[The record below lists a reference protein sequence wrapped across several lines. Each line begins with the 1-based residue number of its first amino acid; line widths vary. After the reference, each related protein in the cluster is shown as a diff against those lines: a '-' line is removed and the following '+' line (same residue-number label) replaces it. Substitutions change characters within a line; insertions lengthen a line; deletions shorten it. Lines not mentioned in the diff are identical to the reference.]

1 MGDLRRESF
10 YPINLVFCMFAQSR
24 SLTGRIVLWM
34 VSLAAVPLAIMA
46 YLSFQNLN
54 AIEADA
60 PQAFQSVA
68 EAALDKIERN
78 VFERYGDVQA
88 FGVNDA
94 VSNQANWY
102 QAGSDKNR
110 IARAANEYA
119 RLYGF
124 YMISMMVDLEGKVV
138 AVNDKAPDGKP
149 IDTAW
154 LYQENFKS
162 APWFQSCIA
171 GQFLDTDLLKGTYV
185 EDVHRESLVQ
195 KVYGGDGMSL
205 GFSAPVYDAA
215 GKMMGVWHNVAN
227 FSLVEDII
235 VAAYQELKAKGTN
248 QLELTLVDHTG
259 RVLMNYDPET
269 AGNAAVQHDPAIV
282 LALNLAE
289 KGQPMAQAITRGEN
303 GNGRALNIRKNIQQ
317 MGGYAASKGALGYKG
332 LGWGLMVRT
341 SDSKTDA
348 LVAAARQEIWAT
360 VMGGLLAL
368 GLVGYFVGRSIAK
381 PVQNIAGKLSD
392 NSIRLQ
398 TAFKQLSI
406 TGKTLS
412 EGSSSQ
418 AAAVEETSASA
429 EEISSMA
436 ESGLSQL
443 KEAAELTRSTRDMA
457 EKGSIEMKDMVQT
470 MRKIEISSSEIG
482 KIIKTIEGIAFQTNL
497 LALNAAVEAARAGE
511 AGAGFSVVADEVRNL
526 AGRSAEAARTTAD
539 RVSAALDNAHEGTR
553 ICQQVEQRFS
563 TICERAGTIDGAM
576 VAVVAALDEQV
587 QGVAQVK
594 NALVEIEGV
603 AQTVVVS
610 IDGLDAAAGQVCD
623 EAMSIEGEIECLQAI
638 IAGKAS
644 SGSAVPANGGQ
655 VGAMNLASGAA
666 PIMSPVGHGAHRDGD
681 NNSSGLTFK
690 GRN

>member
-1 MGDLRRESF
+1 MSLF
-10 YPINLVFCMFAQSR
+10 YPINLIFCMFAQSR

-34 VSLAAVPLAIMA
+34 VSLAAVPLAIIA
-46 YLSFQNLN
+46 YLSFENLD

-68 EAALDKIERN
+68 EATLDKIERN

-94 VSNQANWY
+94 VSDSANWY
-102 QAGSDKNR
+102 QEGSDKNR

-138 AVNDKAPDGKP
+138 AVNDKAPDGKL

-162 APWFQSCIA
+162 APWFQACLS

-185 EDVHRESLVQ
+185 EDVHRDALIQ
-195 KVYGGDGMSL
+195 KIYGGDGMSL
-205 GFSAPVYDAA
+205 GFSAPVYDSA
-215 GKMMGVWHNVAN
+215 GKMMGVWHNIAN
-227 FSLVEDII
+227 FSLVEDIM
-235 VAAYQELKAKGTN
+235 VAAYQDLKAKGTN
-248 QLELTLVDHTG
+248 QLELTLVDHSG
-259 RVLMNYDPET
+259 RVLVNYDPEA
-269 AGNAAVQHDPAIV
+269 AGNAAVQHDASVV

-289 KGQPMAQAITRGEN
+289 KGQSMAQAITRGEN
-303 GNGRALNIRKNIQQ
+303 GNGRAFNPLKNIQQ

-332 LGWGLMVRT
+332 LGWGLIVRT

-348 LVAAARQEIWAT
+348 LVAVARQQIWAT
-360 VMGGLLAL
+360 VIGGLLAL
-368 GLVGYFVGRSIAK
+368 GLVGYFVGRSIAQ

-436 ESGLSQL
+436 ESGLTQL

-457 EKGSIEMKDMVQT
+457 EKGSVEMKDMVQT
-470 MRKIEISSSEIG
+470 MRKIETSSSEIG

-553 ICQQVEQRFS
+553 ICEQVEQRFS

-587 QGVAQVK
+587 QGVGQVK

-623 EAMSIEGEIECLQAI
+623 EAMSIEGEIERLQAI

-655 VGAMNLASGAA
+655 GRAMHTDNQDAS
-666 PIMSPVGHGAHRDGD
+666 PIMSPLGHGAHSSGD